1 MVFQKLIYINIIE
14 IFLENVESG
23 NKIFYLLSIINKLYL
38 LDLMIL
44 LFICFVLGEKK
55 NFIKKNIVINLQ
67 DLLMMLN
74 SKYLWMR
81 KYLKW

>member
-23 NKIFYLLSIINKLYL
+23 NKIFYFLSIINKLYL

-55 NFIKKNIVINLQ
+55 NFTKKNIVINLQ

-81 KYLKW
+81 KYLK